1 MSDENEFETG
11 DSGALNTE
19 LAEAGRM
26 KPGSLIIMKE
36 QFPCKVTAFSTAKP
50 GKHGSAKAMIT
61 AKDVFTDK
69 QYDETFGTGD
79 MIPRPIVTK
88 TEVTCICYDDD
99 GVLQLMMPDGDIKED
114 LNLPTESHLTDIATK
129 IKQIVDA
136 ATKEC
141 LVTYQKWGDR
151 EQVVAVR
158 EGQDQ

>member
-114 LNLPTESHLTDIATK
+114 LNLPTESHLTDIANK

-136 ATKEC
+136 GTKEC
-141 LVTYQKWGDR
+141 LVTF
-151 EQVVAVR
+151 
-158 EGQDQ
+158 

>member
-1 MSDENEFETG
+1 
-11 DSGALNTE
+11 
-19 LAEAGRM
+19 
-26 KPGSLIIMKE
+26 
-36 QFPCKVTAFSTAKP
+36 
-50 GKHGSAKAMIT
+50 MIT

-79 MIPRPIVTK
+79 MIPRPIITK

-114 LNLPTESHLTDIATK
+114 LNLPTESHLSDIATK